1 MKNKNFIIIVIGQI
15 ISLFGNA
22 IQRFSMSLYLLE
34 FTGSTATFAN
44 ILAISTIPYI
54 LFAPI
59 AGTLSDRVNKKKIM
73 VYLDFF
79 CSALIGGYA
88 IILLNGRD
96 HEVIVAVVMF
106 MLSICFT
113 LYGPAVT
120 ASIPQIVEEDKLTSA
135 NGVINQVGS
144 IVNFAGPI
152 LAGVLYGIV
161 GIKAIVIINAISF
174 FVSAIMELFL
184 DIPDVVVSEE
194 VESKLQSK
202 VESNNVV
209 TLEKNAVPTEVES
222 KVGLNDVV
230 TLEKNIVTTELAT
243 TMLDSRTSELE
254 ERVAAS
260 LRSEENEEV
269 AVISEN
275 AKDIIKGN
283 KEVVT
288 VSEVIKE
295 NKEAKIKFENIKGN
309 SDKSKILSM
318 EFIKNSF
325 IDMGKTFKYLSKD
338 KKVVL
343 GIIASY
349 ALCNIFLVPVLTILA
364 PYFINIFLGLPSEI
378 YGIVEG
384 ICVLGMILGG
394 FWISVKPN
402 MFKIKKVHYTYFP
415 MVAGVILMSTLG
427 GIKAN
432 NYTIAFLFAIGGLA
446 IMMSLSLSNVLTLTF
461 IQKEVPLEMLGR
473 VSAFSTAIATI
484 SVAPGQL
491 LYGQIIDTGMP
502 IGVILLITA
511 IANIALIM
519 FVKWNVREVK

>member
-1 MKNKNFIIIVIGQI
+1 MINKNFIIIVIGQI

-59 AGTLSDRVNKKKIM
+59 AGMLSDRVNKKKIM

-79 CSALIGGYA
+79 CSFLIGGYA

-96 HEVIVAVVMF
+96 HEVIVAIVMF

-120 ASIPQIVEEDKLTSA
+120 SSIPQIVEEDKLTSA

-174 FVSAIMELFL
+174 FASAIMELFL
-184 DIPDVVVSEE
+184 DIPDLVVNED
-194 VESKLQSK
+194 

-209 TLEKNAVPTEVES
+209 TLEKN
-222 KVGLNDVV
+222 
-230 TLEKNIVTTELAT
+230 IVTTE
-243 TMLDSRTSELE
+243 
-254 ERVAAS
+254 
-260 LRSEENEEV
+260 V
-269 AVISEN
+269 AVSALDIKESAKVTIISEK
-275 AKDIIKGN
+275 AKEDIRGK
-283 KEVVT
+283 KEAAIA
-288 VSEVIKE
+288 SEGIKE
-295 NKEAKIKFENIKGN
+295 NKKATMVSENIKGTA
-309 SDKSKILSM
+309 KREEKILSI

-325 IDMGKTFKYLSKD
+325 IDMGKTFKYLSKE

-402 MFKIKKVHYTYFP
+402 MFKIKKVHYTYLP
-415 MVAGVILMSTLG
+415 MVAGVILMSTLD

-473 VSAFSTAIATI
+473 VSAFSTAVATI

-502 IGVILLITA
+502 IGLILLITA
-511 IANIALIM
+511 IANIVLVM
-519 FVKWNVREVK
+519 FVKWNVREIN

>member
-59 AGTLSDRVNKKKIM
+59 AGMLSDRVNKKKIM

-79 CSALIGGYA
+79 CSFLIGGYA

-96 HEVIVAVVMF
+96 HEVIVAIVMF

-120 ASIPQIVEEDKLTSA
+120 SSIPQIVEEDKLTSA

-174 FVSAIMELFL
+174 FASAIMELFL
-184 DIPDVVVSEE
+184 DIPDLVVNED
-194 VESKLQSK
+194 

-209 TLEKNAVPTEVES
+209 TL
-222 KVGLNDVV
+222 D
-230 TLEKNIVTTELAT
+230 KNIVTTE
-243 TMLDSRTSELE
+243 
-254 ERVAAS
+254 
-260 LRSEENEEV
+260 V
-269 AVISEN
+269 AVSALDIKESAKVTIISEK
-275 AKDIIKGN
+275 AKEDIRGK
-283 KEVVT
+283 KEAAIA
-288 VSEVIKE
+288 SEGIKE
-295 NKEAKIKFENIKGN
+295 NKKATMVSENIKGTA
-309 SDKSKILSM
+309 KREEKILSI

-325 IDMGKTFKYLSKD
+325 IDMGKTFKYLSKE

-402 MFKIKKVHYTYFP
+402 MFKIKKVHYTYLP
-415 MVAGVILMSTLG
+415 MVAGVILMSTLD

-473 VSAFSTAIATI
+473 VSAFSTAVATI

-502 IGVILLITA
+502 IGLILLITA
-511 IANIALIM
+511 IANIVLVM
-519 FVKWNVREVK
+519 FVKWNVREIN

>member
-59 AGTLSDRVNKKKIM
+59 AGMLSDRVNKKKIM

-79 CSALIGGYA
+79 CSFLIGGYA

-96 HEVIVAVVMF
+96 HEVIVAIVMF

-120 ASIPQIVEEDKLTSA
+120 SSIPQIVEEDKLTSA

-174 FVSAIMELFL
+174 FASAIMELFL
-184 DIPDVVVSEE
+184 DIPDLVVNED

-209 TLEKNAVPTEVES
+209 TLEKNAVPTEVAVSTLDIKES
-222 KVGLNDVV
+222 AKV
-230 TLEKNIVTTELAT
+230 T
-243 TMLDSRTSELE
+243 
-254 ERVAAS
+254 
-260 LRSEENEEV
+260 
-269 AVISEN
+269 VISE
-275 AKDIIKGN
+275 KVKEDIRGK
-283 KEVVT
+283 KESAIA
-288 VSEVIKE
+288 SEVIKE
-295 NKEAKIKFENIKGN
+295 NKKATMAYENIKGTA
-309 SDKSKILSM
+309 KREEKILSI

-325 IDMGKTFKYLSKD
+325 IDMGKTFKYLSKE

-402 MFKIKKVHYTYFP
+402 MFKIKKVHYTYLP

-473 VSAFSTAIATI
+473 VSAFSTAVATI

-502 IGVILLITA
+502 IGLILLITA
-511 IANIALIM
+511 IANIVLVM
-519 FVKWNVREVK
+519 FVKWNVREIN

>member
-59 AGTLSDRVNKKKIM
+59 AGMLSDRVNKKKIM

-79 CSALIGGYA
+79 CSFLIGGYA

-96 HEVIVAVVMF
+96 HEVIVAIVMF

-120 ASIPQIVEEDKLTSA
+120 SSIPQIVEEDKLTSA

-174 FVSAIMELFL
+174 FASAIMELFL
-184 DIPDVVVSEE
+184 DIPDLVVNED

-202 VESNNVV
+202 VES
-209 TLEKNAVPTEVES
+209 

-230 TLEKNIVTTELAT
+230 ILEKNIVTTEVAVSA
-243 TMLDSRTSELE
+243 LDIKESAKVT
-254 ERVAAS
+254 
-260 LRSEENEEV
+260 
-269 AVISEN
+269 VISEK
-275 AKDIIKGN
+275 AKEDIRGK
-283 KEVVT
+283 
-288 VSEVIKE
+288 
-295 NKEAKIKFENIKGN
+295 KEAAIASENIKGTA
-309 SDKSKILSM
+309 KREEKVLSI

-325 IDMGKTFKYLSKD
+325 IDMGKTFKYLSKE

-402 MFKIKKVHYTYFP
+402 MFKIKKVHYTYLP

-473 VSAFSTAIATI
+473 VSAFSTAVATI

-502 IGVILLITA
+502 IGLILLITA
-511 IANIALIM
+511 IANIVLVM
-519 FVKWNVREVK
+519 FVKWNVREIK